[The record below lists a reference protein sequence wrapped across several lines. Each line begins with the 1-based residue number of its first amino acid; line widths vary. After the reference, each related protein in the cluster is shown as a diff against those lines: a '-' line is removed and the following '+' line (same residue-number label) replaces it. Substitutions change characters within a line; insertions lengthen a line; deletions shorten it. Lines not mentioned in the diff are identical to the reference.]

1 MSDLLKDKKSK
12 EQILRDIDTHLTELP
27 PFTDKEQI
35 IDRFLDGFK
44 QHVELES
51 VEEAQAS
58 VEDVVPDYQPDDEAS
73 S

>member
-1 MSDLLKDKKSK
+1 MKDKKSK
-12 EQILRDIDTHLTELP
+12 EQILADIDTHLTELP
-27 PFTDKEQI
+27 PFTDKQQI

-51 VEEAQAS
+51 VEEAQSS
-58 VEDVVPDYQPDDEAS
+58 VEDVVPDYQAEDDPS